1 MNIVLNGKNT
11 DVNNSSTLMSLIEE
25 KGINPASVVA
35 EVEGIIYKTEE
46 FKNVTLSESSKVELL
61 HFVGGG

>member
-1 MNIVLNGKNT
+1 MTIVLNGKDT
-11 DVNNSSTLMSLIEE
+11 VVNNSSTLLSIIEE

-35 EVEGIIYKTEE
+35 EGDGTISKTEE
-46 FKNVTLSESSKVELL
+46 FANVAISENSKVELL

>member
-35 EVEGIIYKTEE
+35 EVDGIIYKTEE
-46 FKNVTLSESSKVELL
+46 FKNVTLSESSKV
-61 HFVGGG
+61 